1 MENPQYYDRCLKN
14 LFGMVVE
21 VNARIRMQDL
31 GTAAAKEIYDATQP
45 GHSYAE
51 TSTCEE
57 RAWIQLCR
65 AHGNTRP
72 RTDYDRIE
80 FLLSL
85 CASYQ
90 GHTKTKRAL
99 LKELHRKGVA
109 ITNVLFSEAAPIIA
123 MAANFED
130 EITAQM
136 GTSTTLNANVLTTG
150 VADRTGERNSKMGAG
165 RGGEICKICAKAGHN
180 ARDCLLFMQRE
191 GTCGHWFM
199 HSIGIYETGCTYGA
213 MCKKKHARPDTEPP
227 ENDAVADAGRT
238 QAAARPISS
247 MSTGAKRVSVMAT
260 GASPEAHGD
269 EYVLKE
275 LTASEMGSE
284 DLHLAPNKTQCWMKN
299 NKIWLQPEGDEDTL
313 CQNCGEEHSIITPC
327 SDGGQHQL
335 LLKNMISDLAT
346 SSKHPDVPLR
356 WASYVSQVQASQ
368 DVQDSSVL
376 ATGTRVVGSPPKYY
390 ADRRTR
396 KAACSSITVK
406 KCMPARDN
414 NMYSCLYYDSD

>member
-1 MENPQYYDRCLKN
+1 
-14 LFGMVVE
+14 
-21 VNARIRMQDL
+21 
-31 GTAAAKEIYDATQP
+31 
-45 GHSYAE
+45 
-51 TSTCEE
+51 
-57 RAWIQLCR
+57 
-65 AHGNTRP
+65 
-72 RTDYDRIE
+72 
-80 FLLSL
+80 
-85 CASYQ
+85 
-90 GHTKTKRAL
+90 
-99 LKELHRKGVA
+99 
-109 ITNVLFSEAAPIIA
+109 
-123 MAANFED
+123 
-130 EITAQM
+130 
-136 GTSTTLNANVLTTG
+136 
-150 VADRTGERNSKMGAG
+150 
-165 RGGEICKICAKAGHN
+165 
-180 ARDCLLFMQRE
+180 
-191 GTCGHWFM
+191 M
-199 HSIGIYETGCTYGA
+199 HSIGIYDTGCSYGA
-213 MCKKKHARPDTEPP
+213 TCKRKHERSSIEPP
-227 ENDAVADAGRT
+227 ENDVVADAGRT

-247 MSTGAKRVSVMAT
+247 MSTGAKRVSIMAT

-275 LTASEMGSE
+275 LTASEMESE

-406 KCMPARDN
+406 KCMPARGN